1 MSTMTAKVFISGFAL
16 TVPAVLAM
24 GRQAPPDLI
33 LVNGKIFTSDAAHP
47 YVQAI
52 AVRGERIATAGTCQE
67 IASLAGPQTERL
79 DLGGRVVIAGINH
92 AHYHFGGW
100 PTGFRLRVQAT
111 DAPW

>member
-52 AVRGERIATAGTCQE
+52 AVRGERIATAGPAQY
-67 IASLAGPQTERL
+67 IRSLSGPQTQRL
-79 DLGGRVVIAGINH
+79 VLGSPQVIPALNQTH
-92 AHYHFGGW
+92 HHRDAD
-100 PTGFRLRVQAT
+100 TRGF
-111 DAPW
+111 PF